1 MLGWL
6 AALLLASTAC
16 TATRP
21 GVSPSA
27 QRLLLLEAR
36 DLGYLPPM
44 ESFGDDRCGIN
55 VPGTNLDEEEVHL
68 GEYPWMALLGYT
80 STTTPDKITYNCG
93 GTLINNRYVLT
104 AAHCVSRLPKRL
116 SVSSV
121 RLGEHNVSTELDC
134 QMVGGREVV
143 HWMRRAHVGQELTV
157 AGFGA
162 IRGQGDTVRE
172 LTVPVVGNKEC
183 SQVYRSYRT
192 LIGAEQICAGGE
204 RDRGACAGD
213 AGGPLMAMPAPGQP
227 HYLIGVVSFGPARC
241 GTRNVPD
248 VYTRVTEYEQWI
260 VSNMRD

>member
-1 MLGWL
+1 
-6 AALLLASTAC
+6 
-16 TATRP
+16 
-21 GVSPSA
+21 
-27 QRLLLLEAR
+27 
-36 DLGYLPPM
+36 
-44 ESFGDDRCGIN
+44 
-55 VPGTNLDEEEVHL
+55 
-68 GEYPWMALLGYT
+68 
-80 STTTPDKITYNCG
+80 
-93 GTLINNRYVLT
+93 
-104 AAHCVSRLPKRL
+104 
-116 SVSSV
+116 
-121 RLGEHNVSTELDC
+121 
-134 QMVGGREVV
+134 VGGREVCTEPV
-143 HWMRRAHVGQELTV
+143 QDFGIEKIIPHEEHHRPVKYRNDIALVRLDRPVRRTNYVRPICLPFDASVRRAHVGQELTV